1 MLIQIISLLVIA
13 PSRIYSTAIED
24 SFIKIVSPDSIREY
38 LKYYTS
44 DTKIAGTNGD
54 YLQALNTKQRWESF
68 GLDTAIAPY
77 YPYLTYPIKR
87 RLALTYPFKFNATL
101 KEDIIDG

>member
-1 MLIQIISLLVIA
+1 MLIQIISLLAII
-13 PSRIYSTAIED
+13 SQIYSTAIED
-24 SFIKIVSPDSIREY
+24 SFIKMVNVDTIREY
-38 LKYYTS
+38 LQYYSS

-68 GLDTAIAPY
+68 GLDTAITTY

-87 RLALTYPFKFNATL
+87 RLALTYPFTFNATL